1 MLLTKFYTFGNY
13 KDRIIICIY
22 IYIHMSLKY
31 NLKNDGNIQ
40 TYIYFTPT
48 ESTNLDD
55 IKTLLEHYGKIKVYP
70 NNEDV
75 DPYNSYKNVTDYIY
89 RIITNSEFLCKG
101 LNPSYISDV
110 FDSADAII
118 IIGSS
123 MKKTPKE
130 LKKQKKIGVL
140 NEKRCKCPNV

>member
-1 MLLTKFYTFGNY
+1 
-13 KDRIIICIY
+13 
-22 IYIHMSLKY
+22 MSLKY